1 MDQQQK
7 ARHARQLLE
16 DPVLNEALEVSA
28 DEYIDEWMAAPTVEE
43 REAAWHKRHALGDL
57 LRHLVFLAS
66 QEDPADSEDDEEESI
81 PDLQ

>member
-7 ARHARQLLE
+7 AIHARQLLE

-28 DEYIDEWMAAPTVEE
+28 DEYVDEWMAASTVDE
-43 REAAWHKRHALGDL
+43 REAAWHKRHALADI

-66 QEDPADSEDDEEESI
+66 QEDESNEDDEAESI

>member
-7 ARHARQLLE
+7 AIHARQLLE
-16 DPVLNEALEVSA
+16 DPVLVEALEATA
-28 DEYIDEWMAAPTVEE
+28 DMYLDEWMAAPTVEE
-43 REAAWHKRHALGDL
+43 REAAWHKRHALADV

-66 QEDPADSEDDEEESI
+66 QEEESNEDDEEESI